1 MGDMMSRYKFMLMSA
16 SAVALA
22 MLGCDS
28 AFAAAAVAADTTVAA
43 DAAASTDVSE
53 VVVRADRARLL
64 EQRPNSTGLGMDKPL
79 IATPPSA
86 SFISTATLQPY
97 AIQAIVKVIRI

>member
-22 MLGCDS
+22 MLGYGS
-28 AFAAAAVAADTTVAA
+28 ALAADAVAADPTVAA

-64 EQRPNSTGLGMDKPL
+64 EQRPNNTVLGMDKPL
-79 IATPPSA
+79 IETPRSA
-86 SFISTATLQPY
+86 SFISAETLQRY
-97 AIQAIVKVIRI
+97 GIQTIDKLI